1 MKVKL
6 VTIPILDPAAA
17 EDDLNRFLSS
27 HQIVSVNKEFVQIG
41 HNAYWSFVVT
51 YLDSHKAGNA
61 KRASVDYREVL
72 NDKDFKRYAR
82 LRELRNELA
91 RQDGKP
97 AYAIFTNE
105 QLASLVTNKVV
116 TRNAMA
122 AIEGIGESRI
132 AQHADVFLDV
142 LQSFE
147 QEEPD

>member
-72 NDKDFKRYAR
+72 NDKDFKRYC
-82 LRELRNELA
+82 
-91 RQDGKP
+91 P
-97 AYAIFTNE
+97 
-105 QLASLVTNKVV
+105 
-116 TRNAMA
+116 
-122 AIEGIGESRI
+122 IERVAKQAGQAGRKTGLCDIY
-132 AQHADVFLDV
+132 Q
-142 LQSFE
+142 
-147 QEEPD
+147 